1 MRALNFRIVLPTTVT
16 VPPSNDLYRSCNWLF
31 NRWNWIFSVRFF
43 FPKKNVDKPRTYPY
57 DLFQGVK
64 NLHVKGAKSMPVQG
78 RLKPLPI
85 LRTRLLKRFVL
96 MLQVMKVFKML

>member
-1 MRALNFRIVLPTTVT
+1 MTRIVLVT
-16 VPPSNDLYRSCNWLF
+16 GCSTGGIGYSLCV
-31 NRWNWIFSVRFF
+31 FF